1 MRENRTVIDP
11 ASIRREC
18 EASLRRLQVD
28 VIDLYQIHEVPL
40 EFSVPI
46 EESWGT
52 MLELRQEGKVRW
64 CGVSNF
70 DTALLERCERVGHV
84 DSLQPPFSLI
94 SRVTSSELLP
104 WCSSHGTGVIAYSPM
119 HSGLLGGSFS
129 VDRVRSLPDDD
140 WRRRSPDFL
149 SPRLERNLALVDA
162 LRPIAAKRGV
172 EVGAV
177 AIAWVLSFGAVT
189 GAIVGARSAAQVDG
203 WIAAS
208 DLILTNAELEEIA
221 AAIER
226 TGAGCGP
233 SRPATGGANPER

>member
-1 MRENRTVIDP
+1 
-11 ASIRREC
+11 
-18 EASLRRLQVD
+18 
-28 VIDLYQIHEVPL
+28 
-40 EFSVPI
+40 
-46 EESWGT
+46 
-52 MLELRQEGKVRW
+52 
-64 CGVSNF
+64 
-70 DTALLERCERVGHV
+70 
-84 DSLQPPFSLI
+84 
-94 SRVTSSELLP
+94 
-104 WCSSHGTGVIAYSPM
+104 M